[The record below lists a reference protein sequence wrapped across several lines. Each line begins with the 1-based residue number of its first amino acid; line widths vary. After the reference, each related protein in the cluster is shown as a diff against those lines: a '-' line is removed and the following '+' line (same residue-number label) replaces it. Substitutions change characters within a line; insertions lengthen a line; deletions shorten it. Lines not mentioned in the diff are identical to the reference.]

1 MIFFYRALTFFLF
14 PVFVIIIFLRTYLNK
29 EDKKRFK
36 EKISVSKFSLQKN
49 KKIIWIHAASIG
61 ETNSVFPL
69 ISKLT
74 KDNKDIFILLTSTTL
89 SSSQLIEKKN
99 FNKNNVQHRFFP
111 LDVQFLVKKFINHLN
126 PELVIFV
133 DSEIWPNYLLE
144 ISKRKIPLVL
154 LNGRI
159 TMKTFKRWKSVS
171 RLSLKLFN
179 LYDLCLSS
187 SEESEKNLKSLG
199 AKNVKFLGNL
209 KFCTNII
216 DENKYINLK
225 SIFNKHNIWCAASTH
240 PDEEKIIL
248 KTHKLLKQR
257 GIRIITII
265 IPRHINRS
273 NEIYKISNEFN
284 LKSQIINRFED
295 ISRDSEV
302 VIVNS
307 IGEIINYFQNCESI
321 FMGKSLSKKLIKVG
335 GQNPIEPA
343 KCGCKIYHG
352 PYISNFKEIYKFLGE
367 KKIAYEIINEIDLSQ
382 NLIEDF
388 NNKNLKN
395 KKNIEEINLYGEQI
409 LDLTTKEILKLK
421 NEIKKT

>member
-14 PVFVIIIFLRTYLNK
+14 PVFVLIIFFRRYFNK

-36 EKISVSKFSLQKN
+36 EKISINDHFLPKN

-74 KDNKDIFILLTSTTL
+74 KDNEDVFILLTSTTL
-89 SSSQLIEKKN
+89 SSSQLIEKRK
-99 FNKNNVQHRFFP
+99 FNENIIQHRFFP
-111 LDVQFLVKKFINHLN
+111 LDIQFLVKKFINHWE

-133 DSEIWPNYLLE
+133 DSEVWPNYLLE
-144 ISKRKIPLVL
+144 ISKRKIPLIL

-159 TMKTFKRWKSVS
+159 TMKTLKRWKLVS
-171 RLSLKLFN
+171 RLSLKLFS

-187 SEESEKNLKSLG
+187 SEESEENLKSLG
-199 AKNVKFLGNL
+199 AKNVKFFGNL
-209 KFCTNII
+209 KFCTNVNSKKKNI
-216 DENKYINLK
+216 DLK
-225 SIFNKHNIWCAASTH
+225 SVFNEHYIWCAASTH
-240 PDEEKIIL
+240 PNEEEIIL
-248 KTHKLLKQR
+248 KTHNLLKQK
-257 GIRIITII
+257 GIKIITII

-273 NEIYKISNEFN
+273 NEIDKISSNFN
-284 LKSQIINRFED
+284 LKSQIVNKFED
-295 ISRDSEV
+295 LSKDSE
-302 VIVNS
+302 ILIINS
-307 IGEIINYFQNCESI
+307 IGEMINYFQNCESI

-352 PYISNFKEIYKFLGE
+352 PYISNFKEIYRYLRE
-367 KKIAYEIINEIDLSQ
+367 KKIACEISNEIDLSQ

-388 NNKNLKN
+388 NNKNVKS
-395 KKNIEEINLYGEQI
+395 KRNIDEINLYGEQI
-409 LDLTTKEILKLK
+409 LDLTTKEILRLSK
-421 NEIKKT
+421 

>member
-14 PVFVIIIFLRTYLNK
+14 PIFVLTIFFRRYFNK
-29 EDKKRFK
+29 EDKKRFI
-36 EKISVSKFSLQKN
+36 EKISVNDYFLPKN
-49 KKIIWIHAASIG
+49 KKIIWIHASSIG

-74 KDNKDIFILLTSTTL
+74 KENEDVFILLTSTTL
-89 SSSQLIEKKN
+89 SSSRLIERKK
-99 FNKNNVQHRFFP
+99 FNGDNVQHRFFP
-111 LDVQFLVKKFINHLN
+111 LDVQFLVKKFINHWE

-144 ISKRKIPLVL
+144 ITRRKIPLVL

-159 TMKTFKRWKSVS
+159 TMKTFKRWKLVS
-171 RLSLKLFN
+171 RLSSKLFG

-187 SEESEKNLKSLG
+187 SKESEKNLKSLG
-199 AKNVKFLGNL
+199 AKNVKFFGNL
-209 KFCTNII
+209 KFCTNINS
-216 DENKYINLK
+216 DEKYIDMK
-225 SIFNKHNIWCAASTH
+225 SIFIRHHIWCAASTH

-248 KTHKLLKQR
+248 KTHNLLKQK
-257 GIRIITII
+257 GIKIVTII

-273 NEIYKISNEFN
+273 SQINKISGDFN
-284 LKSQIINRFED
+284 LKSQIINKFED
-295 ISRDSEV
+295 ISKDSEIL
-302 VIVNS
+302 IVNS
-307 IGEIINYFQNCESI
+307 IGEMINYFQNCESI

-352 PYISNFKEIYKFLGE
+352 PYISNFKEIYKFLKE
-367 KKIAYEIINEIDLSQ
+367 KKIACEITNEIDLTK

-388 NNKNLKN
+388 NNKNVKN
-395 KKNIEEINLYGEQI
+395 KRNIDQINLYGEQI
-409 LDLTTKEILKLK
+409 LNLTTKEILRLSK
-421 NEIKKT
+421 

>member
-14 PVFVIIIFLRTYLNK
+14 PVFVLIIFFRRYFNK

-36 EKISVSKFSLQKN
+36 EKISINDHFLPKN

-74 KDNKDIFILLTSTTL
+74 KDNEDVFILLTSTTL
-89 SSSQLIEKKN
+89 SSSQLIEKRK
-99 FNKNNVQHRFFP
+99 FNENIIQHRFFP
-111 LDVQFLVKKFINHLN
+111 LDIQFLVKKFINHWE

-133 DSEIWPNYLLE
+133 DSEVWPNYLLE
-144 ISKRKIPLVL
+144 ISKRKIPLIL

-159 TMKTFKRWKSVS
+159 TMKTLKRWKLVS
-171 RLSLKLFN
+171 RLSLKLFS

-187 SEESEKNLKSLG
+187 SEESEENLKSLG
-199 AKNVKFLGNL
+199 AKNVKFFGNL
-209 KFCTNII
+209 KFCTNVNIKKKNI
-216 DENKYINLK
+216 DLK
-225 SIFNKHNIWCAASTH
+225 SVFNEHYIWCAASTH
-240 PDEEKIIL
+240 PNEEEIIL
-248 KTHKLLKQR
+248 KTHNLLKQK
-257 GIRIITII
+257 GIKIITII

-273 NEIYKISNEFN
+273 NEIDKISSNFN
-284 LKSQIINRFED
+284 LKSQIVNKFED
-295 ISRDSEV
+295 LSKDSE
-302 VIVNS
+302 ILIINS
-307 IGEIINYFQNCESI
+307 IGEMINYFQNCESI

-352 PYISNFKEIYKFLGE
+352 PYISNFKEIYRYLRE
-367 KKIAYEIINEIDLSQ
+367 KKIACEISNEIDLSQ

-388 NNKNLKN
+388 NNKNVKS
-395 KKNIEEINLYGEQI
+395 KRNIDEINLYGEQI
-409 LDLTTKEILKLK
+409 LDLTTKEILRLSK
-421 NEIKKT
+421 